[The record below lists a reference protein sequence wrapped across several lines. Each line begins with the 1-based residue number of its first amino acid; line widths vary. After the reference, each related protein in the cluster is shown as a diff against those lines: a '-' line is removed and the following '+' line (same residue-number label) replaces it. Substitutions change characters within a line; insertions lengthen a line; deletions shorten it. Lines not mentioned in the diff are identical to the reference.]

1 MFETKKDFLTFLR
14 ELAVTFLGAFGAEI
28 GQLHHGKSLTQ
39 VILSTFLFAL
49 PIALSAHLVRGQ
61 KKQFR
66 WKGFV
71 LFLLVL
77 AACMAFDWQKS
88 GHRFDPG
95 TFNRTFLVAIWIS
108 AIVTAVAYL
117 WRQAEG
123 QDDQLQRNDVGTSP
137 PRLS

>member
-1 MFETKKDFLTFLR
+1 MFETKKDFWKFLR
-14 ELAVTFLGAFGAEI
+14 ELAVAFLGASGVEI
-28 GQLHHGKSLTQ
+28 GQLHRGKSLAQ

-49 PIALSAHLVRGQ
+49 PIALSAHFVRGQ

-71 LFLLVL
+71 LFSLVL
-77 AACMAFDWQKS
+77 AACMGFDWQES

-108 AIVTAVAYL
+108 SIATAVAYL